1 MNYAPENANARMMI
15 IKPSVS
21 LDENSKSLA

>member
-1 MNYAPENANARMMI
+1 MMI
-15 IKPSVS
+15 IKSSVF

>member
-21 LDENSKSLA
+21 LDEKSLA